1 MNKWFYDGPVVIFG
15 KAAGNFK
22 GETYADTK
30 AKAKSN
36 LTYQCKKKMNVN
48 PNYGK
53 VELIGEI
60 RKES

>member
-1 MNKWFYDGPVVIFG
+1 MNKWSYDGAVVIFG
-15 KAAGNFK
+15 KAAGNFN
-22 GETYADTK
+22 GVFFVDTK

>member
-1 MNKWFYDGPVVIFG
+1 MHKWSYDGPVVIFFFSFFY
-15 KAAGNFK
+15 FK